1 MHERIRLQDYLF
13 ACVKIWHSFYL
24 RSGSLTFHM
33 VEGQLT
39 SMFIK
44 ADDMDKQ
51 NVDKEC
57 IAYKFE
63 NLTSLEDDMLIRAIE
78 KKKKF

>member
-1 MHERIRLQDYLF
+1 
-13 ACVKIWHSFYL
+13 
-24 RSGSLTFHM
+24 M

-44 ADDMDKQ
+44 ADDLDKQ

-57 IAYKFE
+57 IAYNFE

>member
-1 MHERIRLQDYLF
+1 
-13 ACVKIWHSFYL
+13 
-24 RSGSLTFHM
+24 M

-44 ADDMDKQ
+44 ADDLDKQ
-51 NVDKEC
+51 NVDKES

>member
-1 MHERIRLQDYLF
+1 M
-13 ACVKIWHSFYL
+13 
-24 RSGSLTFHM
+24 
-33 VEGQLT
+33 EGQLT

-44 ADDMDKQ
+44 ADDPDKQ

-57 IAYKFE
+57 NAYEFE
-63 NLTSLEDDMLIRAIE
+63 NLTSLKDDMLIRAIE

>member
-1 MHERIRLQDYLF
+1 
-13 ACVKIWHSFYL
+13 
-24 RSGSLTFHM
+24 M

-39 SMFIK
+39 TMFIK
-44 ADDMDKQ
+44 ADDLDKQ

-78 KKKKF
+78 KKKKVLKELKQILKSRFTHF

>member
-1 MHERIRLQDYLF
+1 
-13 ACVKIWHSFYL
+13 
-24 RSGSLTFHM
+24 M

-44 ADDMDKQ
+44 TDDLDKQ